1 MRGLLCL
8 TTRHCLADFSFFA
21 MKTFVCDSFVMF
33 SFADFMYNGT
43 DLPCTA
49 HEADRLEQFSQP
61 HP

>member
-1 MRGLLCL
+1 
-8 TTRHCLADFSFFA
+8 

-49 HEADRLEQFSQP
+49 TRLTAWNSFLNRILNATDAAFM
-61 HP
+61 HLL